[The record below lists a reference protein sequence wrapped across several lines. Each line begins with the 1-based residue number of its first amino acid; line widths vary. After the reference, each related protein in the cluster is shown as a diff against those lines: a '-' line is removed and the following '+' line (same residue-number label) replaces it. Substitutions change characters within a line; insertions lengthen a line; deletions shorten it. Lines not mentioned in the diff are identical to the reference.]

1 MINVAYHTE
10 VFRKIRK
17 NDLMGTLTILSM
29 KKSIRSQNYFFKKEN
44 YLLREDHYGRFLE
57 DETF

>member
-1 MINVAYHTE
+1 MLPITQ
-10 VFRKIRK
+10 

-44 YLLREDHYGRFLE
+44 YLLREEHYGRFLE